1 VLNDLYFF
9 IIFYVSFAMQKF
21 GYIQLTI
28 YPSVANVLTVGA
40 SYSSI
45 VGYVL
50 GFPFLND
57 TVLNETMMV
66 PRQWYDYD
74 DMNISDFMMYM
85 FTSFAKYGCV
95 HFLHMH
101 HLHMHTYFY
110 FIKSSKAP
118 EEN

>member
-1 VLNDLYFF
+1 MVLV
-9 IIFYVSFAMQKF
+9 IHH
-21 GYIQLTI
+21 
-28 YPSVANVLTVGA
+28 VALVIVLTVGA

-57 TVLNETMMV
+57 TILNETMML

-95 HFLHMH
+95 PLLFISFQSTLHFFHIL
-101 HLHMHTYFY
+101 LNVFCQ
-110 FIKSSKAP
+110 
-118 EEN
+118 